1 MEKTVNKGRLKVS
14 ILSLSLLTVMA
25 GAAMAPALGVI
36 REYFVNEKTLFVQL
50 IISMPAVFIF
60 LTSFV
65 FPKLAAR
72 LRARTLLMIGLAFY
86 TIGGCVAGVFSSIWL
101 VLLMRA
107 LVGIGVGIIMPLST
121 GLLAFYFDP
130 QEQEGLMGWSSAMN
144 NMGGVIATLISGA
157 LATISWRVSF
167 LVYLMGLISIVLC
180 AAFMPN
186 DKIQQEAAPQEKTR
200 GGAEKAGTR
209 PARKHSE
216 PELGTAAIF
225 KANYVYIIAMF
236 LEMSAF
242 FIYPA
247 NFAMVTA
254 RAGVIPENLTAIIM
268 AMMDLVAFFGGMLFV
283 KVKAAAGGH
292 TKFVSPILLVVGYI
306 LLGVVGGWFGVIAG
320 SICVGFAN
328 GEGIPL
334 IISEASKKM
343 GRLAGTTVMPLI
355 SAALYIAQFASPFIT
370 SGVTAI
376 AGDAVNMPY
385 YWGAVLSV
393 LFLLWSALIPSY
405 NVKNTKVK

>member
-1 MEKTVNKGRLKVS
+1 MEKIVNKKKLKVS

-36 REYFVNEKTLFVQL
+36 SEYFSDEKTLFVQM

-65 FPKLAAR
+65 FPKLAAKF
-72 LRARTLLMIGLAFY
+72 RARTLLMIGLAFY
-86 TIGGCVAGVFSSIWL
+86 TIGGCVAGVFNSIWI

-107 LVGIGVGIIMPLST
+107 LVGVGVGIIMPLST
-121 GLLAFYFDP
+121 GLLAFYFSP

-157 LATISWRVSF
+157 LATVSWRISF

-180 AAFMPN
+180 AAFMSN
-186 DKIQQEAAPQEKTR
+186 DKIQSDEADERR
-200 GGAEKAGTR
+200 GSA
-209 PARKHSE
+209 E
-216 PELGTAAIF
+216 PEHVIPSTGQVF
-225 KANYVYIIAMF
+225 RSNYVYIIAMF
-236 LEMSAF
+236 LEMSTF

-247 NFAMVTA
+247 NFAMVTV

-268 AMMDLVAFFGGMLFV
+268 AIMDLVAFFGGMLFV
-283 KVKAAAGGH
+283 KVKAAAGGS
-292 TKFVSPILLVVGYI
+292 TKFVAPILFVVGYV
-306 LLGVVGGWFGVIAG
+306 LLGVVGGWLGVLAG
-320 SICVGFAN
+320 SVCVGFAN

-343 GRLAGTTVMPLI
+343 GRLAATTVMPLI
-355 SAALYIAQFASPFIT
+355 SAALYIAQFASPFIM

-376 AGDAVNMPY
+376 AGGAVNLPY
-385 YWGAVLSV
+385 YWGAALGVI
-393 LFLLWSALIPSY
+393 FLLWSALIPSD
-405 NVKNTKVK
+405 VAK

>member
-1 MEKTVNKGRLKVS
+1 MEKIVNKKRLKVS

-36 REYFVNEKTLFVQL
+36 SEYFSDEKTLFVQM

-65 FPKLAAR
+65 FPKLAAKF
-72 LRARTLLMIGLAFY
+72 RARTLLMIGLAFY
-86 TIGGCVAGVFSSIWL
+86 TIGGCVAGVFNSIWI

-107 LVGIGVGIIMPLST
+107 LVGVGVGIIMPLST
-121 GLLAFYFDP
+121 GLLAFYFSP

-157 LATISWRVSF
+157 LATVSWRISF

-186 DKIQQEAAPQEKTR
+186 DKIQSDEADERR
-200 GGAEKAGTR
+200 GSA
-209 PARKHSE
+209 E
-216 PELGTAAIF
+216 PEHVIPSTGQVF
-225 KANYVYIIAMF
+225 RSNYVYIIAMF
-236 LEMSAF
+236 LEMSTF

-247 NFAMVTA
+247 NFAMVTV

-268 AMMDLVAFFGGMLFV
+268 AIMDLVAFFGGMLFV
-283 KVKAAAGGH
+283 KVKAAAGGS
-292 TKFVSPILLVVGYI
+292 TKFVAPILFVVGYI
-306 LLGVVGGWFGVIAG
+306 LLGVIGGWFGVLAG
-320 SICVGFAN
+320 SVCVGFAN

-343 GRLAGTTVMPLI
+343 GRLAATTVMPLI
-355 SAALYIAQFASPFIT
+355 SAALYIAQFASPFIM

-376 AGDAVNMPY
+376 AGDAVNLPY
-385 YWGAVLSV
+385 YWGTALAVV
-393 LFLLWSALIPSY
+393 FLLWSVLIP
-405 NVKNTKVK
+405 NVQK

>member
-1 MEKTVNKGRLKVS
+1 MEKIVNKKKLKVS

-36 REYFVNEKTLFVQL
+36 SEYFSDEKTLFVQM

-65 FPKLAAR
+65 FPKLAAKF
-72 LRARTLLMIGLAFY
+72 RARTLLMIGLAFY
-86 TIGGCVAGVFSSIWL
+86 TIGGCVAGVFNSIWI

-107 LVGIGVGIIMPLST
+107 LVGVGVGIIMPLST
-121 GLLAFYFDP
+121 GLLAFYFSP

-157 LATISWRVSF
+157 LATVSWRISF

-186 DKIQQEAAPQEKTR
+186 DKIQSDEADERR
-200 GGAEKAGTR
+200 GSA
-209 PARKHSE
+209 E
-216 PELGTAAIF
+216 PEHVIPSTGQVF
-225 KANYVYIIAMF
+225 RSNYVYIIAMF
-236 LEMSAF
+236 LEMSTF

-247 NFAMVTA
+247 NFAMVTV

-268 AMMDLVAFFGGMLFV
+268 AIMDLVAFFGGMLFV
-283 KVKAAAGGH
+283 KVKAAAGGS
-292 TKFVSPILLVVGYI
+292 TKFVAPILFVVGYT
-306 LLGVVGGWFGVIAG
+306 LLGVIGGWFGVLAG
-320 SICVGFAN
+320 SVCVGFAN

-343 GRLAGTTVMPLI
+343 GRLAATTVMPLI
-355 SAALYIAQFASPFIT
+355 SAALYIAQFASPFIM
-370 SGVTAI
+370 SGVAAI
-376 AGDAVNMPY
+376 AGDAVNLPY
-385 YWGAVLSV
+385 YWGAALGVI
-393 LFLLWSALIPSY
+393 FLLWSALIPSD
-405 NVKNTKVK
+405 VAK

>member
-1 MEKTVNKGRLKVS
+1 MEKTVNKKKLKVS

-36 REYFVNEKTLFVQL
+36 REYFSDEKTLFVQM

-65 FPKLAAR
+65 FPKLAAEF
-72 LRARTLLMIGLAFY
+72 RARTLLMIGLAFY
-86 TIGGCVAGVFSSIWL
+86 TIGGSVAGVFNSIWL

-107 LVGIGVGIIMPLST
+107 LVGVGVGMIMPLST
-121 GLLAFYFDP
+121 GLLAFYFSP

-157 LATISWRVSF
+157 LATVSWRISF

-186 DKIQQEAAPQEKTR
+186 DKIQSDDREGDNEKQR
-200 GGAEKAGTR
+200 GSADPSQNIPSAGQVFR
-209 PARKHSE
+209 S
-216 PELGTAAIF
+216 
-225 KANYVYIIAMF
+225 NYVYIIAMF
-236 LEMSAF
+236 LEMSTF

-254 RAGVIPENLTAIIM
+254 RAGVIPEDLTAIIM

-283 KVKAAAGGH
+283 KVKAAAGGS
-292 TKFVSPILLVVGYI
+292 TKFVAPILFVAGYV
-306 LLGVVGGWFGVIAG
+306 LLGVVGGWFGVLAG
-320 SICVGFAN
+320 SVCVGFAN

-343 GRLAGTTVMPLI
+343 GRLAATTVMPLI
-355 SAALYIAQFASPFIT
+355 SAALYIAQFASPFIM
-370 SGVTAI
+370 SGVTAV
-376 AGDAVNMPY
+376 AGDAVNLPY
-385 YWGAVLSV
+385 YWGAALAVI
-393 LFLLWSALIPSY
+393 FLLWSVLIYSRL
-405 NVKNTKVK
+405 

>member
-1 MEKTVNKGRLKVS
+1 MLKVS

-36 REYFVNEKTLFVQL
+36 REYFADEKTLLVQL
-50 IISMPAVFIF
+50 IISMPALFIF

-65 FPKLAAR
+65 FPALAR
-72 LRARTLLMIGLAFY
+72 RFRTRTLVMIGLAFY

-101 VLLMRA
+101 VLVMRA

-121 GLLAFYFDP
+121 GLLSFYFLP

-144 NMGGVIATLISGA
+144 NMGGVVATLISGA
-157 LATISWRVSF
+157 LAAVSWRISF

-180 AAFMPN
+180 AVFMPN
-186 DKIQQEAAPQEKTR
+186 DKMEHESANDGSDKDKASDRIP
-200 GGAEKAGTR
+200 GAGAV
-209 PARKHSE
+209 
-216 PELGTAAIF
+216 F
-225 KANYVYIIAMF
+225 KSNYIYIIAMF
-236 LEMSAF
+236 IEMSVF

-254 RAGVIPENLTAIIM
+254 QAGEIPEKYTAAIM
-268 AMMDLVAFFGGMLFV
+268 AIMMDLVAFFAGILFV
-283 KVKAAAGGH
+283 KVKAAAGGS
-292 TKFVSPILLVVGYI
+292 TKFVSPVLFIIGYI
-306 LLGVVGGWFGVIAG
+306 LLGIVGGWPGVLIG
-320 SICVGFAN
+320 SMCIGFAN

-343 GRLAGTTVMPLI
+343 GRMAATTVMPLI
-355 SAALYIAQFASPFIT
+355 SAALYIAQFVSPFIM
-370 SGVTAI
+370 SGVRAV

-385 YWGAVLSV
+385 YWGLALAVV
-393 LFLLWSALIPSY
+393 FLIWSAFIPSDSRKSGSD
-405 NVKNTKVK
+405 NVLK

>member
-1 MEKTVNKGRLKVS
+1 MGKTINKSKLKVS

-36 REYFVNEKTLFVQL
+36 REYFSDEKTLFVQL

-65 FPKLAAR
+65 FPSLAGKLK
-72 LRARTLLMIGLAFY
+72 ARTLLMVGLVFY
-86 TIGGCVAGVFSSIWL
+86 TVGGCVAGAFSSIWL

-107 LVGIGVGIIMPLST
+107 FVGIGVGIIMPLST
-121 GLLAFYFDP
+121 GLLAFYFEP

-157 LATISWRVSF
+157 LAAVSWRISF

-180 AAFMPN
+180 ALFMPN
-186 DKIQQEAAPQEKTR
+186 DMIQSDEESKADAPSSEN
-200 GGAEKAGTR
+200 AGRALTTGVVFR
-209 PARKHSE
+209 S
-216 PELGTAAIF
+216 
-225 KANYVYIIAMF
+225 NYVYIIAMF

-254 RAGVIPENLTAIIM
+254 RAGEIPENLTAVIM
-268 AMMDLVAFFGGMLFV
+268 ALMDLIAFFGGMLFV
-283 KVKAAAGGH
+283 KVKAAAGSK
-292 TKFVSPILLVVGYI
+292 TKFVSPVLFLVGYV
-306 LLGVVGGWFGVIAG
+306 LLGIVGGWFGVLAG
-320 SICVGFAN
+320 SMCVGFAN
-328 GEGIPL
+328 GAGIPF

-343 GRLAGTTVMPLI
+343 GRLAATTVMPLI
-355 SAALYIAQFASPFIT
+355 SAALYIAQFASPFIM
-370 SGVTAI
+370 SGVTSI

-385 YWGAVLSV
+385 YWGIVLSAA
-393 LFLLWSALIPSY
+393 FCLWSVFIPAE
-405 NVKNTKVK
+405 VDRK

>member
-1 MEKTVNKGRLKVS
+1 MEKIVNKKRLKVS

-36 REYFVNEKTLFVQL
+36 SEYFSDEKTLFVQM

-65 FPKLAAR
+65 FPKLAAKF
-72 LRARTLLMIGLAFY
+72 RARTLLMIGLAFY
-86 TIGGCVAGVFSSIWL
+86 TIGGCVAGVFNSIWI

-107 LVGIGVGIIMPLST
+107 LVGVGVGIIMPLST
-121 GLLAFYFDP
+121 GLLAFYFSP

-157 LATISWRVSF
+157 LATVSWRISF

-186 DKIQQEAAPQEKTR
+186 DKIQSDEADERR
-200 GGAEKAGTR
+200 GSA
-209 PARKHSE
+209 E
-216 PELGTAAIF
+216 PEHVIPSTGQVF
-225 KANYVYIIAMF
+225 RSNYVYIIAMF
-236 LEMSAF
+236 LEMSTF

-247 NFAMVTA
+247 NFAMVTV
-254 RAGVIPENLTAIIM
+254 RGGVIPENLTAIIM
-268 AMMDLVAFFGGMLFV
+268 AIMDLVAFFGGMLFV
-283 KVKAAAGGH
+283 KVKAAAGGS
-292 TKFVSPILLVVGYI
+292 TKFVAPILFVVGYI
-306 LLGVVGGWFGVIAG
+306 LLGVIGGWFGVLAG
-320 SICVGFAN
+320 SVCVGFAN

-343 GRLAGTTVMPLI
+343 GRLAATTVMPLI
-355 SAALYIAQFASPFIT
+355 SAALYIAQFASPFIM

-376 AGDAVNMPY
+376 ACDAVNLPY
-385 YWGAVLSV
+385 YWGTALAVV
-393 LFLLWSALIPSY
+393 FLLWSVLIP
-405 NVKNTKVK
+405 NVQK

>member
-1 MEKTVNKGRLKVS
+1 MEKIVNKKKLKVS

-36 REYFVNEKTLFVQL
+36 SEYFSDEKTLFVQM

-65 FPKLAAR
+65 FPKLAAKF
-72 LRARTLLMIGLAFY
+72 RARTLLMIGLAFY
-86 TIGGCVAGVFSSIWL
+86 TIGGCVAGVFNSIWI

-107 LVGIGVGIIMPLST
+107 LVGVGVGIIMPLST
-121 GLLAFYFDP
+121 GLLAFYFSP

-157 LATISWRVSF
+157 LATVSWRISF

-186 DKIQQEAAPQEKTR
+186 DKIQSDEADERR
-200 GGAEKAGTR
+200 GSA
-209 PARKHSE
+209 E
-216 PELGTAAIF
+216 PEHVIPSTGQVF
-225 KANYVYIIAMF
+225 RSNYVYIIAMF
-236 LEMSAF
+236 LEMSTF

-247 NFAMVTA
+247 NFAMVTV

-268 AMMDLVAFFGGMLFV
+268 AIMDLVAFFGGMLFV
-283 KVKAAAGGH
+283 KVKAAAGGS
-292 TKFVSPILLVVGYI
+292 TKFVAPILFVEGYV
-306 LLGVVGGWFGVIAG
+306 LLGVVGGWLGVLAG
-320 SICVGFAN
+320 SVCVGFAN

-343 GRLAGTTVMPLI
+343 GRLAATTVMPLI
-355 SAALYIAQFASPFIT
+355 SAALYIAQFASPFIM
-370 SGVTAI
+370 SGVAAI
-376 AGDAVNMPY
+376 AGDAVNLPY
-385 YWGAVLSV
+385 YWGAALGVI
-393 LFLLWSALIPSY
+393 FLLWSALIPSD
-405 NVKNTKVK
+405 VAK

>member
-1 MEKTVNKGRLKVS
+1 MEKIVNKKRLKVS

-36 REYFVNEKTLFVQL
+36 SEYFSDEKTLFVQM

-65 FPKLAAR
+65 FPKLAAKF
-72 LRARTLLMIGLAFY
+72 RARTLLMIGLAFY
-86 TIGGCVAGVFSSIWL
+86 TIGGCVAGVFNSIWI

-107 LVGIGVGIIMPLST
+107 LVGVGVGIIMPLST
-121 GLLAFYFDP
+121 GLLAFYFSP

-157 LATISWRVSF
+157 LATVSWRISF

-186 DKIQQEAAPQEKTR
+186 DKIQSDEADERR
-200 GGAEKAGTR
+200 GSA
-209 PARKHSE
+209 E
-216 PELGTAAIF
+216 PEHVIPSTGQVF
-225 KANYVYIIAMF
+225 RSNYVYIIAMF
-236 LEMSAF
+236 LEMSTF

-247 NFAMVTA
+247 NFAMVTV

-268 AMMDLVAFFGGMLFV
+268 AIMDLVAFFGGMLFV
-283 KVKAAAGGH
+283 KVKAAAGGS
-292 TKFVSPILLVVGYI
+292 TKFVAPILFVVGYT
-306 LLGVVGGWFGVIAG
+306 LLGVIGGWFGVLAG
-320 SICVGFAN
+320 SVCVGFAN

-343 GRLAGTTVMPLI
+343 GRLAATTVMPLI
-355 SAALYIAQFASPFIT
+355 SAALYIAQFASPFIM

-376 AGDAVNMPY
+376 AGDAVNLPY
-385 YWGAVLSV
+385 YWGAALAVV
-393 LFLLWSALIPSY
+393 FLLWSVLIP
-405 NVKNTKVK
+405 NVQK

>member
-1 MEKTVNKGRLKVS
+1 MEKIVNKKKLKVS

-36 REYFVNEKTLFVQL
+36 SEYFSDEKTLFVQM

-65 FPKLAAR
+65 FPKLAAKF
-72 LRARTLLMIGLAFY
+72 RARTLLMIGLAFY
-86 TIGGCVAGVFSSIWL
+86 TIGGCVAGVFNSIWI

-107 LVGIGVGIIMPLST
+107 LVGVGVGIIMPLST
-121 GLLAFYFDP
+121 GLLAFYFSP

-157 LATISWRVSF
+157 LATVSWRISF

-180 AAFMPN
+180 GAFMPN
-186 DKIQQEAAPQEKTR
+186 DKIQSDEADERR
-200 GGAEKAGTR
+200 GSA
-209 PARKHSE
+209 E
-216 PELGTAAIF
+216 PERVIPSTGQVF
-225 KANYVYIIAMF
+225 RSNYVYIIAMF
-236 LEMSAF
+236 LEMSTF

-247 NFAMVTA
+247 NFAMVTV

-268 AMMDLVAFFGGMLFV
+268 AIMDLVAFFGGMLFV
-283 KVKAAAGGH
+283 KVKAAAGGS
-292 TKFVSPILLVVGYI
+292 TKFVAPILFVEGYV
-306 LLGVVGGWFGVIAG
+306 LLGVVGGWLGVLAG
-320 SICVGFAN
+320 SVCVGFAN

-343 GRLAGTTVMPLI
+343 GRLAATTVMPLI
-355 SAALYIAQFASPFIT
+355 SAALYIAQFASPFIM
-370 SGVTAI
+370 SGVAAI
-376 AGDAVNMPY
+376 AGDAVNLPY
-385 YWGAVLSV
+385 YWGAALGVI
-393 LFLLWSALIPSY
+393 FLLWSALIPSD
-405 NVKNTKVK
+405 VAK

>member
-1 MEKTVNKGRLKVS
+1 MEKTVNKKKLKVS

-36 REYFVNEKTLFVQL
+36 REYFSDEKTLFVQM

-65 FPKLAAR
+65 FPKLAAKF
-72 LRARTLLMIGLAFY
+72 RARTLLMIGLAFY
-86 TIGGCVAGVFSSIWL
+86 TIGGSVAGIFNSIWL

-107 LVGIGVGIIMPLST
+107 LVGVGVGMIMPLST
-121 GLLAFYFDP
+121 GLLAFYFSP

-157 LATISWRVSF
+157 LATVSWRISF

-186 DKIQQEAAPQEKTR
+186 DKIQSDDREDDNEKQR
-200 GGAEKAGTR
+200 GSADPSQNIPSAGQVFR
-209 PARKHSE
+209 S
-216 PELGTAAIF
+216 
-225 KANYVYIIAMF
+225 NYVYIIAMF
-236 LEMSAF
+236 LEMSTF

-254 RAGVIPENLTAIIM
+254 RAGVIPEDLTAIIM
-268 AMMDLVAFFGGMLFV
+268 STMDLVAFFGGMLFV
-283 KVKAAAGGH
+283 KVKAAAGGS
-292 TKFVSPILLVVGYI
+292 TKFVAPILFVAGYV
-306 LLGVVGGWFGVIAG
+306 LLGVVGGWFGVLAG
-320 SICVGFAN
+320 SVCVGFAN

-343 GRLAGTTVMPLI
+343 GRLAATTVMPLI
-355 SAALYIAQFASPFIT
+355 SAALYIAQFASPFIM
-370 SGVTAI
+370 SGVTAV
-376 AGDAVNMPY
+376 AGDAVNLPY
-385 YWGAVLSV
+385 YWGAALAVI
-393 LFLLWSALIPSY
+393 FLLWSVLIPSE
-405 NVKNTKVK
+405 NSKR

>member
-1 MEKTVNKGRLKVS
+1 MGKTVSKNKLKVS

-36 REYFVNEKTLFVQL
+36 REYFSDEKTLFVQM

-65 FPKLAAR
+65 FPKLAAKF
-72 LRARTLLMIGLAFY
+72 RARTLLMIGLAFY

-121 GLLAFYFDP
+121 GLLAFYFSP

-157 LATISWRVSF
+157 LAAVSWRISF

-180 AAFMPN
+180 ALFMPN
-186 DKIQQEAAPQEKTR
+186 DKIQSDEADEQR
-200 GGAEKAGTR
+200 GSA
-209 PARKHSE
+209 E
-216 PELGTAAIF
+216 PEHAIPSTGEVF
-225 KANYVYIIAMF
+225 RSNYVYIIAMF
-236 LEMSAF
+236 LEMSTF

-254 RAGVIPENLTAIIM
+254 KAGVIPENLTAIIM
-268 AMMDLVAFFGGMLFV
+268 ATMDLVAFFGGMLFV
-283 KVKAAAGGH
+283 KVKAAAGGS
-292 TKFVSPILLVVGYI
+292 TKFVSPVLFVAGYV
-306 LLGVVGGWFGVIAG
+306 LLGIVGRWFGVIAG
-320 SICVGFAN
+320 SVCVGFAN

-343 GRLAGTTVMPLI
+343 GRLAATTVMPLI
-355 SAALYIAQFASPFIT
+355 SAALYIAQFASPFIM
-370 SGVTAI
+370 SGVTAL
-376 AGDAVNMPY
+376 AGDMVNLPY
-385 YWGAVLSV
+385 YWGAVLAV
-393 LFLLWSALIPSY
+393 IFLLWSALIPSDV
-405 NVKNTKVK
+405 VKHVK

>member
-1 MEKTVNKGRLKVS
+1 MEKIVNKKRLKVS

-36 REYFVNEKTLFVQL
+36 SEYFSDEKTLFVQM

-65 FPKLAAR
+65 FPKLAVKF
-72 LRARTLLMIGLAFY
+72 RARTLLMIGLAFY
-86 TIGGCVAGVFSSIWL
+86 TIGGCVAGVFNSIWI

-107 LVGIGVGIIMPLST
+107 LVGVGVGIIMPLST
-121 GLLAFYFDP
+121 GLLAFYFSP

-157 LATISWRVSF
+157 LATVSWRISF

-186 DKIQQEAAPQEKTR
+186 DKIQSDEADERR
-200 GGAEKAGTR
+200 GSA
-209 PARKHSE
+209 E
-216 PELGTAAIF
+216 PEHVIPSTGQVF
-225 KANYVYIIAMF
+225 RSNYVYIIAMF
-236 LEMSAF
+236 LEMSTF

-247 NFAMVTA
+247 NFAMVTV

-268 AMMDLVAFFGGMLFV
+268 AIMDLVAFFGGMLFV
-283 KVKAAAGGH
+283 KVKAAAGGS
-292 TKFVSPILLVVGYI
+292 TKFVAPILFVVGYI
-306 LLGVVGGWFGVIAG
+306 LLGVIGGWFGVLSG
-320 SICVGFAN
+320 SVCVGFAN

-343 GRLAGTTVMPLI
+343 GRLAATTVMPLI
-355 SAALYIAQFASPFIT
+355 SAALYIAQFASPFIM

-376 AGDAVNMPY
+376 AGDAVNLPY
-385 YWGAVLSV
+385 YWGAALAVV
-393 LFLLWSALIPSY
+393 FLLWSVLIP
-405 NVKNTKVK
+405 NVQK

>member
-1 MEKTVNKGRLKVS
+1 MEKIVNKKRLKVS

-36 REYFVNEKTLFVQL
+36 SEYFSDEKTLFVQM

-65 FPKLAAR
+65 FPKLAAKF
-72 LRARTLLMIGLAFY
+72 RARTLLMIGLAFY
-86 TIGGCVAGVFSSIWL
+86 TIGGCVAGVFNSIWI

-107 LVGIGVGIIMPLST
+107 LVGVGVGIIMPLST
-121 GLLAFYFDP
+121 GLLAFYFSP
-130 QEQEGLMGWSSAMN
+130 QEQECLMGWSSAMN

-157 LATISWRVSF
+157 LATVSWRISF

-186 DKIQQEAAPQEKTR
+186 DKIQSDEADERR
-200 GGAEKAGTR
+200 GSA
-209 PARKHSE
+209 E
-216 PELGTAAIF
+216 PEHVIPSTGQVF
-225 KANYVYIIAMF
+225 RSNYVYIIAMF
-236 LEMSAF
+236 LEMSTF

-247 NFAMVTA
+247 NFAMVTV
-254 RAGVIPENLTAIIM
+254 RAGIIPENLTAIIM
-268 AMMDLVAFFGGMLFV
+268 AIMDLVAFFGGMLFV
-283 KVKAAAGGH
+283 KVKAAAGGS
-292 TKFVSPILLVVGYI
+292 TKFVAPILFVVGYI
-306 LLGVVGGWFGVIAG
+306 LLGVIGGWFGVLAG
-320 SICVGFAN
+320 SVCVGFAN

-343 GRLAGTTVMPLI
+343 GRLAATTVMPLI
-355 SAALYIAQFASPFIT
+355 SAALYIAQFASPFIM

-376 AGDAVNMPY
+376 AGDAVNLPY
-385 YWGAVLSV
+385 YWGAALAVV
-393 LFLLWSALIPSY
+393 FLLWSVLIP
-405 NVKNTKVK
+405 NVQK

>member
-1 MEKTVNKGRLKVS
+1 MEKIVNKKKLKVS

-36 REYFVNEKTLFVQL
+36 SEYFSDEKTLFVQM

-65 FPKLAAR
+65 FPKLAAKF
-72 LRARTLLMIGLAFY
+72 RARTLLMIGLAFY
-86 TIGGCVAGVFSSIWL
+86 TIGGCVAGVFNSIWI

-107 LVGIGVGIIMPLST
+107 LVGVGVGIIMPLST
-121 GLLAFYFDP
+121 GLLAFYFSP

-157 LATISWRVSF
+157 LATVSWRISF

-180 AAFMPN
+180 GAFMPN
-186 DKIQQEAAPQEKTR
+186 DKIQSDEADERR
-200 GGAEKAGTR
+200 GSA
-209 PARKHSE
+209 E
-216 PELGTAAIF
+216 PERVIPSTGQVF
-225 KANYVYIIAMF
+225 RSNYVYIIAMF
-236 LEMSAF
+236 LEMSTF

-247 NFAMVTA
+247 NFAMVTV

-268 AMMDLVAFFGGMLFV
+268 AIMDLVAFFGGMLFV
-283 KVKAAAGGH
+283 KVKAAAGGS
-292 TKFVSPILLVVGYI
+292 TKFVAPILFVVGYI
-306 LLGVVGGWFGVIAG
+306 LLGVAGGWFGVIAG
-320 SICVGFAN
+320 SVCVGFAN

-343 GRLAGTTVMPLI
+343 GRLAATTVMPLI
-355 SAALYIAQFASPFIT
+355 SAALYIAQFASPFIM
-370 SGVTAI
+370 SGVAAI
-376 AGDAVNMPY
+376 AGDAVNLPY
-385 YWGAVLSV
+385 YWGAALGVI
-393 LFLLWSALIPSY
+393 FLLWSALIPSD
-405 NVKNTKVK
+405 VAK

>member
-1 MEKTVNKGRLKVS
+1 MEKIVNKKRLKVS

-36 REYFVNEKTLFVQL
+36 SEYFSDEKTLFVQM

-65 FPKLAAR
+65 FPKLAAKF
-72 LRARTLLMIGLAFY
+72 RARTLLMIGLAFY
-86 TIGGCVAGVFSSIWL
+86 TIGGCVAGVFNSIWV

-107 LVGIGVGIIMPLST
+107 LVGVGVGIIMPLST
-121 GLLAFYFDP
+121 GLLAFYFSP

-157 LATISWRVSF
+157 LATVSWRISF

-186 DKIQQEAAPQEKTR
+186 DKIQSDEADERR
-200 GGAEKAGTR
+200 GSA
-209 PARKHSE
+209 E
-216 PELGTAAIF
+216 PEHVIPLTGQVF
-225 KANYVYIIAMF
+225 RSNYVYIIAMF
-236 LEMSAF
+236 LEMSTF

-247 NFAMVTA
+247 NFAMVTV

-268 AMMDLVAFFGGMLFV
+268 AIMDLVAFFGGMLFV
-283 KVKAAAGGH
+283 KVKAAAGGS
-292 TKFVSPILLVVGYI
+292 TKFVAPILFVVGYI
-306 LLGVVGGWFGVIAG
+306 LLGVIGGWFGVLAG
-320 SICVGFAN
+320 SVCVGFAN

-343 GRLAGTTVMPLI
+343 GRLAATTVMPLI
-355 SAALYIAQFASPFIT
+355 SAALYIAQFASPFIM

-376 AGDAVNMPY
+376 AGDAVNLPY
-385 YWGAVLSV
+385 YWGAALAVV
-393 LFLLWSALIPSY
+393 FLLWSVLIP
-405 NVKNTKVK
+405 NVQK

>member
-1 MEKTVNKGRLKVS
+1 MEKIVNKKRLKVS

-36 REYFVNEKTLFVQL
+36 SEYFSDEKTLFVQM

-65 FPKLAAR
+65 FPKLAAKF
-72 LRARTLLMIGLAFY
+72 RARTLLMIGLAFY
-86 TIGGCVAGVFSSIWL
+86 TIGGCVAGVFNSIWI

-107 LVGIGVGIIMPLST
+107 LVGVGVGIIMPLST
-121 GLLAFYFDP
+121 GLLAFYFSP

-157 LATISWRVSF
+157 LATVSWRISF

-186 DKIQQEAAPQEKTR
+186 DKIQSDEADERR
-200 GGAEKAGTR
+200 GSA
-209 PARKHSE
+209 E
-216 PELGTAAIF
+216 PEHVIPSTGQVF
-225 KANYVYIIAMF
+225 RSNYVYIIAMF
-236 LEMSAF
+236 LEMSTF

-247 NFAMVTA
+247 NFAMVTV
-254 RAGVIPENLTAIIM
+254 RAGVIPENLAAIIM
-268 AMMDLVAFFGGMLFV
+268 AIMDLVAFFGGMLFV
-283 KVKAAAGGH
+283 KVKAAAGGS
-292 TKFVSPILLVVGYI
+292 TKFVAPILFVVGYT
-306 LLGVVGGWFGVIAG
+306 LLGVIGGWFGVLAG
-320 SICVGFAN
+320 SVCVGFAN

-343 GRLAGTTVMPLI
+343 GRLAATTVMPLI
-355 SAALYIAQFASPFIT
+355 SAALYIAQFASPFIM
-370 SGVTAI
+370 SGVASI
-376 AGDAVNMPY
+376 AGDAVNLPY
-385 YWGAVLSV
+385 YWGAALGVI
-393 LFLLWSALIPSY
+393 FLLWSALIPSD
-405 NVKNTKVK
+405 VAK

>member
-1 MEKTVNKGRLKVS
+1 MEKIVNKKKLKVS

-36 REYFVNEKTLFVQL
+36 SEYFSDEKTLFVQMV
-50 IISMPAVFIF
+50 ISMPAVFIF

-65 FPKLAAR
+65 FPKLAAKF
-72 LRARTLLMIGLAFY
+72 RARTLLMIGLAFY
-86 TIGGCVAGVFSSIWL
+86 TIGGCVAGVFNSIWI

-107 LVGIGVGIIMPLST
+107 LVGVGVGIIMPLST
-121 GLLAFYFDP
+121 GLLAFYFSP

-157 LATISWRVSF
+157 LATVSWRISF

-186 DKIQQEAAPQEKTR
+186 DKIQSDEADERR
-200 GGAEKAGTR
+200 G
-209 PARKHSE
+209 SVE
-216 PELGTAAIF
+216 PEHVIPSTGQVF
-225 KANYVYIIAMF
+225 RSNYVYIIAMF
-236 LEMSAF
+236 LEMSTF

-247 NFAMVTA
+247 NFAMVTV

-268 AMMDLVAFFGGMLFV
+268 AIMDLVAFFGGMLFV
-283 KVKAAAGGH
+283 KVKAAAGGS
-292 TKFVSPILLVVGYI
+292 TKFVAPILFVVGYI
-306 LLGVVGGWFGVIAG
+306 LLGVIGGWFGVLAG
-320 SICVGFAN
+320 SVCVGFAN

-343 GRLAGTTVMPLI
+343 GRLAATTVMPLI
-355 SAALYIAQFASPFIT
+355 SAALYIAQFASPFIM

-376 AGDAVNMPY
+376 AGDSVNLPY
-385 YWGAVLSV
+385 YWGAALAVV
-393 LFLLWSALIPSY
+393 FLLWSVLIP
-405 NVKNTKVK
+405 NVQK

>member
-1 MEKTVNKGRLKVS
+1 MEKIVNKKRLKVS

-25 GAAMAPALGVI
+25 GAAMAPSLGVI
-36 REYFVNEKTLFVQL
+36 SEYFSDEKTLFVQM

-65 FPKLAAR
+65 FPKLAAKF
-72 LRARTLLMIGLAFY
+72 RARTLLMIGLAFY
-86 TIGGCVAGVFSSIWL
+86 TIGGCVAGVFNSIWI

-107 LVGIGVGIIMPLST
+107 LVGVGVGIIMPLST
-121 GLLAFYFDP
+121 GLLAFYFSP

-157 LATISWRVSF
+157 LATVSWRISF

-186 DKIQQEAAPQEKTR
+186 DKIQSDEADERR
-200 GGAEKAGTR
+200 GSA
-209 PARKHSE
+209 E
-216 PELGTAAIF
+216 PEHVIPSTGQVF
-225 KANYVYIIAMF
+225 RSNYVYIIAMF
-236 LEMSAF
+236 LEMSTF

-247 NFAMVTA
+247 NFAMVTV

-268 AMMDLVAFFGGMLFV
+268 AIMDLVAFFGGMLFV
-283 KVKAAAGGH
+283 KVKAAAGGS
-292 TKFVSPILLVVGYI
+292 TKFVAPILFVVGYI
-306 LLGVVGGWFGVIAG
+306 LLGVIGGWFGVLAG
-320 SICVGFAN
+320 SVCVGFAN

-343 GRLAGTTVMPLI
+343 GRLAATTVMPLI
-355 SAALYIAQFASPFIT
+355 SAALYIAQFASPFIM

-376 AGDAVNMPY
+376 AGDAVNLPY
-385 YWGAVLSV
+385 YWGAALAVV
-393 LFLLWSALIPSY
+393 FLLWSVLIP
-405 NVKNTKVK
+405 NVQK

>member
-1 MEKTVNKGRLKVS
+1 MEKIVNKKKLKVS

-36 REYFVNEKTLFVQL
+36 SEYFSDEKTLFVQM

-65 FPKLAAR
+65 FPKLAAKF
-72 LRARTLLMIGLAFY
+72 RARTLLMIGLAFY
-86 TIGGCVAGVFSSIWL
+86 TIGGCVAGVFNSIWI

-107 LVGIGVGIIMPLST
+107 LVGVGVGIIMPLST
-121 GLLAFYFDP
+121 GLLAFYFSP

-157 LATISWRVSF
+157 LATVSWRISF

-186 DKIQQEAAPQEKTR
+186 DKIQSDEADERR
-200 GGAEKAGTR
+200 GSA
-209 PARKHSE
+209 E
-216 PELGTAAIF
+216 PEHVIPSTGQVF
-225 KANYVYIIAMF
+225 RSNYVYIIAMF
-236 LEMSAF
+236 LEMSTF

-247 NFAMVTA
+247 NFAMVTV

-268 AMMDLVAFFGGMLFV
+268 AIMDLVAFFGGMLFV
-283 KVKAAAGGH
+283 KVKAAAGGS
-292 TKFVSPILLVVGYI
+292 TKFVAPILFVVGYT
-306 LLGVVGGWFGVIAG
+306 LLGVIGGWFGVLAG
-320 SICVGFAN
+320 SVCVGFAN

-343 GRLAGTTVMPLI
+343 GRLAATTVMPLI
-355 SAALYIAQFASPFIT
+355 SAALYIAQFASPFIM

-376 AGDAVNMPY
+376 AGDAVNLPY
-385 YWGAVLSV
+385 YWGAALAVV
-393 LFLLWSALIPSY
+393 FLLWSVLIP
-405 NVKNTKVK
+405 NVQK

>member
-1 MEKTVNKGRLKVS
+1 MEKIVNKKKLKVS

-36 REYFVNEKTLFVQL
+36 SEYFSDEKTLFVQM

-65 FPKLAAR
+65 FPKLAAKF
-72 LRARTLLMIGLAFY
+72 RARTLLMIGLAFY
-86 TIGGCVAGVFSSIWL
+86 TIGGCVAGVFNSIWI

-107 LVGIGVGIIMPLST
+107 LVGVGVGIIMPLST
-121 GLLAFYFDP
+121 GLLAFYFSP
-130 QEQEGLMGWSSAMN
+130 QEQECLMGWSSAMN

-157 LATISWRVSF
+157 LATVSWRISF

-186 DKIQQEAAPQEKTR
+186 DKIQSDEADERR
-200 GGAEKAGTR
+200 GSA
-209 PARKHSE
+209 E
-216 PELGTAAIF
+216 PEHVIPSTGQVF
-225 KANYVYIIAMF
+225 RSNYVYIIAMF
-236 LEMSAF
+236 LEMSTF

-247 NFAMVTA
+247 NFAMVTV

-268 AMMDLVAFFGGMLFV
+268 AIMDLVAFFGGMLFV
-283 KVKAAAGGH
+283 KVKAAAGGS
-292 TKFVSPILLVVGYI
+292 TKFVAPILFVVGYI
-306 LLGVVGGWFGVIAG
+306 LLGVIGGWFGVLAG
-320 SICVGFAN
+320 SVCVGFAN

-343 GRLAGTTVMPLI
+343 GRLAATTVMPLI
-355 SAALYIAQFASPFIT
+355 SAALYIAQFASPFIM

-376 AGDAVNMPY
+376 AGDAVNLPY
-385 YWGAVLSV
+385 YWGAALAVV
-393 LFLLWSALIPSY
+393 FLLWSVLIP
-405 NVKNTKVK
+405 NVQK

>member
-1 MEKTVNKGRLKVS
+1 MEKIVNKKKLKLS

-36 REYFVNEKTLFVQL
+36 SEYFSDEKTLFVQM

-65 FPKLAAR
+65 FPKLAAKFK
-72 LRARTLLMIGLAFY
+72 ARTLLMIGLAFY
-86 TIGGCVAGVFSSIWL
+86 TIGGCVAGVFNSIWI

-107 LVGIGVGIIMPLST
+107 LVGVGVGIIMPLST
-121 GLLAFYFDP
+121 GLLAFYFSP

-157 LATISWRVSF
+157 LATVSWRISF

-186 DKIQQEAAPQEKTR
+186 DKIQSDEADERR
-200 GGAEKAGTR
+200 GSA
-209 PARKHSE
+209 E
-216 PELGTAAIF
+216 PEHVIPSTGQVF
-225 KANYVYIIAMF
+225 RSNYVYIIAMF
-236 LEMSAF
+236 LEMSTF

-247 NFAMVTA
+247 NFAMVTV

-268 AMMDLVAFFGGMLFV
+268 AIMDLVAFFGGMLFV
-283 KVKAAAGGH
+283 KVKAAAGGS
-292 TKFVSPILLVVGYI
+292 TKFVAPILFVVGYI
-306 LLGVVGGWFGVIAG
+306 LLGVIGGWFGVLAG
-320 SICVGFAN
+320 SVCVGFAN

-343 GRLAGTTVMPLI
+343 GRLAATTVMPLI
-355 SAALYIAQFASPFIT
+355 SAALYIAQFASPFIM
-370 SGVTAI
+370 SGITAI
-376 AGDAVNMPY
+376 AGDAVNLPY
-385 YWGAVLSV
+385 YWGAALAVV
-393 LFLLWSALIPSY
+393 FLLWSVLIP
-405 NVKNTKVK
+405 NVQK

>member
-1 MEKTVNKGRLKVS
+1 MEKTVNKNKLKVS

-36 REYFVNEKTLFVQL
+36 REYFSDEKTLFVQL

-65 FPKLAAR
+65 FPKLAAK
-72 LRARTLLMIGLAFY
+72 LRARTLLMVGLAFY
-86 TIGGCVAGVFSSIWL
+86 TIGGSVAGVFSSIWL

-121 GLLAFYFDP
+121 GLLAFYFSP

-157 LATISWRVSF
+157 LATVSWRISF

-186 DKIQQEAAPQEKTR
+186 DNIQSDEPDEQRGSAEAGRSLPSTGQVFR
-200 GGAEKAGTR
+200 
-209 PARKHSE
+209 S
-216 PELGTAAIF
+216 
-225 KANYVYIIAMF
+225 NYVYIIAMF
-236 LEMSAF
+236 LEMSTF

-254 RAGVIPENLTAIIM
+254 KAGVIPEDLTAVIM
-268 AMMDLVAFFGGMLFV
+268 ATMDLVAFFGGMLFV
-283 KVKAAAGGH
+283 KVKAAAGGS
-292 TKFVSPILLVVGYI
+292 TKFVSPILFVAGYV

-320 SICVGFAN
+320 SVCVGFAN
-328 GEGIPL
+328 GEGIPM

-343 GRLAGTTVMPLI
+343 GRLAATTVMPLI
-355 SAALYIAQFASPFIT
+355 SAALYIAQFASPFIM
-370 SGVTAI
+370 SGVTAV
-376 AGDAVNMPY
+376 AGDAVNLPY
-385 YWGAVLSV
+385 YWGAALAVI
-393 LFLLWSALIPSY
+393 FLLWSALIPS
-405 NVKNTKVK
+405 VSEKIER

>member
-1 MEKTVNKGRLKVS
+1 MEKIVNKKKLKVS

-36 REYFVNEKTLFVQL
+36 SEYFSDEKTLFVQM

-65 FPKLAAR
+65 FPKLAAKF
-72 LRARTLLMIGLAFY
+72 RARTLLMIGLAFY
-86 TIGGCVAGVFSSIWL
+86 TIGGCVAGVFNSIWI

-107 LVGIGVGIIMPLST
+107 LVGVGVGIIMPLST
-121 GLLAFYFDP
+121 GLLAFYFSP

-157 LATISWRVSF
+157 LATVSWRISF

-186 DKIQQEAAPQEKTR
+186 DKIQSDEADERR
-200 GGAEKAGTR
+200 GSA
-209 PARKHSE
+209 E
-216 PELGTAAIF
+216 PEHVIPSTGQVF
-225 KANYVYIIAMF
+225 RSNYVYIIAMF
-236 LEMSAF
+236 LEMSTF

-247 NFAMVTA
+247 NFAMVTV

-268 AMMDLVAFFGGMLFV
+268 AIMDLVAFFGGMLFV
-283 KVKAAAGGH
+283 KVKAAAGGSI
-292 TKFVSPILLVVGYI
+292 KFVAPILFVVGYI
-306 LLGVVGGWFGVIAG
+306 LLGVIGGWFGVLAG
-320 SICVGFAN
+320 SVCVGFAN

-343 GRLAGTTVMPLI
+343 GRLAATTVMPLI
-355 SAALYIAQFASPFIT
+355 SAALYIAQFASPFIM

-376 AGDAVNMPY
+376 AGDAVNLPY
-385 YWGAVLSV
+385 YWGAALGVI
-393 LFLLWSALIPSY
+393 FLLWSALIPSD
-405 NVKNTKVK
+405 VAK

>member
-1 MEKTVNKGRLKVS
+1 MEKIVNKKKLKLS

-36 REYFVNEKTLFVQL
+36 SEYFSDEKTLFVQM

-65 FPKLAAR
+65 FPKLAAKF
-72 LRARTLLMIGLAFY
+72 RARTLLMIGLAFY
-86 TIGGCVAGVFSSIWL
+86 TIGGCVAGVFNSIWI

-107 LVGIGVGIIMPLST
+107 LVGVGVGIIMPLST
-121 GLLAFYFDP
+121 GLLAFYFSP

-157 LATISWRVSF
+157 LATISWRISF

-186 DKIQQEAAPQEKTR
+186 DKIQSDEADERR
-200 GGAEKAGTR
+200 GSA
-209 PARKHSE
+209 E
-216 PELGTAAIF
+216 PEHVIPSTGQVF
-225 KANYVYIIAMF
+225 RSNYVYIIAMF
-236 LEMSAF
+236 LEMSTF

-247 NFAMVTA
+247 NFAMVTV

-268 AMMDLVAFFGGMLFV
+268 AIMDLVAFFGGMLFV
-283 KVKAAAGGH
+283 KVKAAAGGS
-292 TKFVSPILLVVGYI
+292 TKFVAPILFVVGYI
-306 LLGVVGGWFGVIAG
+306 LLGVIGGWFGVLAG
-320 SICVGFAN
+320 SVCVGFAN

-343 GRLAGTTVMPLI
+343 GRLAATTVMPLI
-355 SAALYIAQFASPFIT
+355 SAALYIAQFASPFIM

-376 AGDAVNMPY
+376 AGDAVNLPY
-385 YWGAVLSV
+385 YWGAVLAV
-393 LFLLWSALIPSY
+393 VFLLWSVLIP
-405 NVKNTKVK
+405 NVQK

>member
-1 MEKTVNKGRLKVS
+1 MEKIVNKKRLKVS

-36 REYFVNEKTLFVQL
+36 SEYFSDEKTLFVQM

-65 FPKLAAR
+65 FPKLAAKF
-72 LRARTLLMIGLAFY
+72 RARTLLMIGLAFY
-86 TIGGCVAGVFSSIWL
+86 TIGGCVAGVFNSIWI

-107 LVGIGVGIIMPLST
+107 LVGVGVGIITPLST
-121 GLLAFYFDP
+121 GLLAFYFSP

-144 NMGGVIATLISGA
+144 NMGGVSATLISGA
-157 LATISWRVSF
+157 LATVSWRISF

-186 DKIQQEAAPQEKTR
+186 DKIQSDEADERR
-200 GGAEKAGTR
+200 GSA
-209 PARKHSE
+209 E
-216 PELGTAAIF
+216 PEHVIPSTGQVF
-225 KANYVYIIAMF
+225 RSNYVYIIAMF
-236 LEMSAF
+236 LEMSTF

-247 NFAMVTA
+247 NFAMVTV

-268 AMMDLVAFFGGMLFV
+268 AIMDLVAFFGGMLFV
-283 KVKAAAGGH
+283 KVKAAAGGS
-292 TKFVSPILLVVGYI
+292 TKFVAPILFVVGYI
-306 LLGVVGGWFGVIAG
+306 LLGVIGGWFGVLAG
-320 SICVGFAN
+320 SVCVGFAN

-343 GRLAGTTVMPLI
+343 GRLAATTVMPLI
-355 SAALYIAQFASPFIT
+355 SAALYIAQFASPFIM

-376 AGDAVNMPY
+376 AGDAVNLPY
-385 YWGAVLSV
+385 YWGAALAVV
-393 LFLLWSALIPSY
+393 FLLWSVLIP
-405 NVKNTKVK
+405 NVQK

>member
-1 MEKTVNKGRLKVS
+1 MEKIVNKKKLKVS

-36 REYFVNEKTLFVQL
+36 SEYFSDEKTLFVQM

-65 FPKLAAR
+65 FPKLAAKF
-72 LRARTLLMIGLAFY
+72 RARTLLMIGLAFY
-86 TIGGCVAGVFSSIWL
+86 TIGGCVAGVFNSIWI

-107 LVGIGVGIIMPLST
+107 LVGVGVGIIMPLST
-121 GLLAFYFDP
+121 GLLAFYFSP

-157 LATISWRVSF
+157 LATVSWRISF

-180 AAFMPN
+180 GAFMPN
-186 DKIQQEAAPQEKTR
+186 DKIQSDEADERR
-200 GGAEKAGTR
+200 GSA
-209 PARKHSE
+209 E
-216 PELGTAAIF
+216 PERVIPSTGQVF
-225 KANYVYIIAMF
+225 RSNYVYIIAMF
-236 LEMSAF
+236 LEMSTF

-247 NFAMVTA
+247 NFAMVTV

-268 AMMDLVAFFGGMLFV
+268 AIMDLVAFFGGMLFV
-283 KVKAAAGGH
+283 KVKAAAGGS
-292 TKFVSPILLVVGYI
+292 TKFVAPILFVVGYI
-306 LLGVVGGWFGVIAG
+306 LLGVIGGWFGVLAG
-320 SICVGFAN
+320 SVCVGFAN

-343 GRLAGTTVMPLI
+343 GRLAATTVMPLI
-355 SAALYIAQFASPFIT
+355 SAALYIAQFASPFIM
-370 SGVTAI
+370 SGVAAI
-376 AGDAVNMPY
+376 AGDAVNLPY
-385 YWGAVLSV
+385 YWGAALGVI
-393 LFLLWSALIPSY
+393 FLLWSALIPSD
-405 NVKNTKVK
+405 VAK

>member
-1 MEKTVNKGRLKVS
+1 MEKTVSKNKLKVS

-36 REYFVNEKTLFVQL
+36 REYFSDEKTLFVQM

-60 LTSFV
+60 FTSFV
-65 FPKLAAR
+65 FPKLAAKF
-72 LRARTLLMIGLAFY
+72 RARTLLMIGLAFY

-121 GLLAFYFDP
+121 GLLAFYFSP

-157 LATISWRVSF
+157 LAAVSWRISF

-186 DKIQQEAAPQEKTR
+186 DKIQSDEADEQRESA
-200 GGAEKAGTR
+200 
-209 PARKHSE
+209 E
-216 PELGTAAIF
+216 PEHAIPSTGQVF
-225 KANYVYIIAMF
+225 RSNYVYIIAMF
-236 LEMSAF
+236 LEMSTF

-254 RAGVIPENLTAIIM
+254 KAGVIPENLTAIIM
-268 AMMDLVAFFGGMLFV
+268 ATMDLVAFFGGMLFV
-283 KVKAAAGGH
+283 KVKAAAGGS
-292 TKFVSPILLVVGYI
+292 TKFVSPVLFVAGYV
-306 LLGVVGGWFGVIAG
+306 LLGIVGGWFGVIAG
-320 SICVGFAN
+320 SVCVGFAN

-343 GRLAGTTVMPLI
+343 GRLAATTVMPLI
-355 SAALYIAQFASPFIT
+355 SAALYIAQFASPFIM
-370 SGVTAI
+370 SGVTAL
-376 AGDAVNMPY
+376 AGDMVNLPY
-385 YWGAVLSV
+385 YWGAALAVI
-393 LFLLWSALIPSY
+393 FLLWSALIPS
-405 NVKNTKVK
+405 VQK

>member
-1 MEKTVNKGRLKVS
+1 MEKIVNKKKLKVS

-36 REYFVNEKTLFVQL
+36 SEYFSDEKTLFVQM

-65 FPKLAAR
+65 FPKLAAKF
-72 LRARTLLMIGLAFY
+72 RARTLLMIGLAFY

-121 GLLAFYFDP
+121 GLLAFYFSP

-157 LATISWRVSF
+157 LATVSWRISF

-180 AAFMPN
+180 GAFMPN
-186 DKIQQEAAPQEKTR
+186 DKIQSDEADERR
-200 GGAEKAGTR
+200 GSA
-209 PARKHSE
+209 E
-216 PELGTAAIF
+216 PERVIPSTGQVF
-225 KANYVYIIAMF
+225 RSNYVYIIAMF
-236 LEMSAF
+236 LEMSTF

-247 NFAMVTA
+247 NFAMVTV

-268 AMMDLVAFFGGMLFV
+268 AIMDLVAFFGGMLFV
-283 KVKAAAGGH
+283 KVKAAAGGS
-292 TKFVSPILLVVGYI
+292 TKFVAPILFVVGYI
-306 LLGVVGGWFGVIAG
+306 LLGVIGGWFGVLAG
-320 SICVGFAN
+320 SVCVGFAN

-343 GRLAGTTVMPLI
+343 GRLAATTVMPLI
-355 SAALYIAQFASPFIT
+355 SAALYIAQFASPFIM

-376 AGDAVNMPY
+376 AGDAVNLPY
-385 YWGAVLSV
+385 YWGAALSV
-393 LFLLWSALIPSY
+393 IFLLWSALIPSD
-405 NVKNTKVK
+405 VAK

>member
-1 MEKTVNKGRLKVS
+1 MEKIVNKKRLKVS

-36 REYFVNEKTLFVQL
+36 SEYFSDEKTLFVQM

-65 FPKLAAR
+65 FPKLAAKF
-72 LRARTLLMIGLAFY
+72 RARTLLMIGLAFY
-86 TIGGCVAGVFSSIWL
+86 TIGGCVAGVFNSIWI

-107 LVGIGVGIIMPLST
+107 LVGVGVGIIMPLST
-121 GLLAFYFDP
+121 GLLAFYFSP

-157 LATISWRVSF
+157 LATVSWRISF

-186 DKIQQEAAPQEKTR
+186 DKIQSDEADERR
-200 GGAEKAGTR
+200 GSA
-209 PARKHSE
+209 E
-216 PELGTAAIF
+216 PEHVIPSTGQVF
-225 KANYVYIIAMF
+225 RSNYVYIIAMV
-236 LEMSAF
+236 LEMSTF

-247 NFAMVTA
+247 NFAMVTV

-268 AMMDLVAFFGGMLFV
+268 AIMDLVAFFGGMLFV
-283 KVKAAAGGH
+283 KVKAAAGGS
-292 TKFVSPILLVVGYI
+292 TKFVAPILFVVGYI
-306 LLGVVGGWFGVIAG
+306 LLGVIGGWFGVLAG
-320 SICVGFAN
+320 SVCVGFAN

-343 GRLAGTTVMPLI
+343 GRLAATTVMPLI
-355 SAALYIAQFASPFIT
+355 SAALYIAQFASPFIM

-376 AGDAVNMPY
+376 AGDAVNLPY
-385 YWGAVLSV
+385 YWGAALAVV
-393 LFLLWSALIPSY
+393 FLLWSVLIP
-405 NVKNTKVK
+405 NVQK

>member
-1 MEKTVNKGRLKVS
+1 MEKIVNKKKLKVS

-36 REYFVNEKTLFVQL
+36 SEYFSDEKTLFVQM

-65 FPKLAAR
+65 FPKLAAKF
-72 LRARTLLMIGLAFY
+72 RARTLLMIVLAFY
-86 TIGGCVAGVFSSIWL
+86 TIGGCVAGVFNSIWI

-107 LVGIGVGIIMPLST
+107 LVGVGVGIIMPLST
-121 GLLAFYFDP
+121 GLLAFYFSP

-157 LATISWRVSF
+157 LATVSWRISF

-180 AAFMPN
+180 GAFMPN
-186 DKIQQEAAPQEKTR
+186 DKIQSDEADERR
-200 GGAEKAGTR
+200 GSA
-209 PARKHSE
+209 E
-216 PELGTAAIF
+216 PERVIPSTGQVF
-225 KANYVYIIAMF
+225 RSNYVYIIAMF
-236 LEMSAF
+236 LEMSTF

-247 NFAMVTA
+247 NFAMVTV

-268 AMMDLVAFFGGMLFV
+268 AIMDLVAFFGGMLFV
-283 KVKAAAGGH
+283 KVKAAAGGS
-292 TKFVSPILLVVGYI
+292 TKFVAPILFVVGYI
-306 LLGVVGGWFGVIAG
+306 LLGVIGGWFGVLAG
-320 SICVGFAN
+320 SVCVGFAN

-343 GRLAGTTVMPLI
+343 GRLAATTVMPLI
-355 SAALYIAQFASPFIT
+355 SAALYIAQFASPFIM
-370 SGVTAI
+370 SGVAAI
-376 AGDAVNMPY
+376 AGDAVNLPY
-385 YWGAVLSV
+385 YWGAALSV
-393 LFLLWSALIPSY
+393 IFLLWSALIPSD
-405 NVKNTKVK
+405 VAK

>member
-1 MEKTVNKGRLKVS
+1 MEKIVNKKKLKVS

-36 REYFVNEKTLFVQL
+36 SEYFSDEKTLFVQM

-65 FPKLAAR
+65 FPKLAAKF
-72 LRARTLLMIGLAFY
+72 RARTLLMIGLAFY
-86 TIGGCVAGVFSSIWL
+86 TIGGCVAGVFNSIWI

-107 LVGIGVGIIMPLST
+107 LVGVGVGIIMPLST
-121 GLLAFYFDP
+121 GLLAFYFSP

-157 LATISWRVSF
+157 LATVSWRISF

-186 DKIQQEAAPQEKTR
+186 DKIQSDEADERR
-200 GGAEKAGTR
+200 GSA
-209 PARKHSE
+209 E
-216 PELGTAAIF
+216 PEHVIPSTGQVF
-225 KANYVYIIAMF
+225 RSNYVYIIAMF
-236 LEMSAF
+236 LEMSTF

-247 NFAMVTA
+247 NFAMVTV

-268 AMMDLVAFFGGMLFV
+268 AIMDLVAFFGGMLFV
-283 KVKAAAGGH
+283 KVKAAAGGS
-292 TKFVSPILLVVGYI
+292 TKFVAPILFVVGYI
-306 LLGVVGGWFGVIAG
+306 LLGVIGGWFGVLAG
-320 SICVGFAN
+320 SVCVGFAN

-343 GRLAGTTVMPLI
+343 GRLAATTVMPLI
-355 SAALYIAQFASPFIT
+355 SAALYIAQFASPFIM

-376 AGDAVNMPY
+376 AGDAVNLPY
-385 YWGAVLSV
+385 YWGAALAVV
-393 LFLLWSALIPSY
+393 FLLWSVLIP
-405 NVKNTKVK
+405 NVQK

>member
-1 MEKTVNKGRLKVS
+1 MEKIVNKKRLKVS

-36 REYFVNEKTLFVQL
+36 SEYFSDEKTLFVQM

-65 FPKLAAR
+65 FPKLAAKF
-72 LRARTLLMIGLAFY
+72 RARTLLMIGLAFY
-86 TIGGCVAGVFSSIWL
+86 TIGGCVAGVFNSIWI

-107 LVGIGVGIIMPLST
+107 LVGVGVGIITPLST
-121 GLLAFYFDP
+121 GLLAFYFSP

-157 LATISWRVSF
+157 LATVSWRISF

-186 DKIQQEAAPQEKTR
+186 DKIQSDEADERR
-200 GGAEKAGTR
+200 GSA
-209 PARKHSE
+209 E
-216 PELGTAAIF
+216 PEHVIPSTGQVF
-225 KANYVYIIAMF
+225 RSNYVYIIAMF
-236 LEMSAF
+236 LEMSTF

-247 NFAMVTA
+247 NFAMVTV

-268 AMMDLVAFFGGMLFV
+268 AIMDLVAFFGGMLFV
-283 KVKAAAGGH
+283 KVKAAAGGS
-292 TKFVSPILLVVGYI
+292 TKFVAPILFVVGYI
-306 LLGVVGGWFGVIAG
+306 LLGVIGGWFGVLAG
-320 SICVGFAN
+320 SVCVGFAN

-343 GRLAGTTVMPLI
+343 GRLAATTVMPLI
-355 SAALYIAQFASPFIT
+355 SAALYIAQFASPFIM

-376 AGDAVNMPY
+376 AGDAVNLPY
-385 YWGAVLSV
+385 YWGAALAVV
-393 LFLLWSALIPSY
+393 FLLWSVLIP
-405 NVKNTKVK
+405 NVQK

>member
-1 MEKTVNKGRLKVS
+1 MEKIVNKKRLKVS

-36 REYFVNEKTLFVQL
+36 SEYFSDEKTLFVQM

-65 FPKLAAR
+65 FPKLAAKF
-72 LRARTLLMIGLAFY
+72 RARTLLMIGLAFY
-86 TIGGCVAGVFSSIWL
+86 TIGGCVAGVFNSIWI

-107 LVGIGVGIIMPLST
+107 LVGVGVGIIMPLST
-121 GLLAFYFDP
+121 GLLAFYFSP

-157 LATISWRVSF
+157 LATVSWRISF

-186 DKIQQEAAPQEKTR
+186 DKIQSDEADERR
-200 GGAEKAGTR
+200 GSA
-209 PARKHSE
+209 E
-216 PELGTAAIF
+216 PEHVIPSTGQVF
-225 KANYVYIIAMF
+225 RSNYVYIIAMF
-236 LEMSAF
+236 LEMSTF

-247 NFAMVTA
+247 NFAMVTV

-268 AMMDLVAFFGGMLFV
+268 AIMDLVAFFGGMLFV
-283 KVKAAAGGH
+283 KVKAAAGGS
-292 TKFVSPILLVVGYI
+292 TKFVAPILFVVGYT
-306 LLGVVGGWFGVIAG
+306 LLGVIGGWFGVLAG
-320 SICVGFAN
+320 SVCVGFAN

-343 GRLAGTTVMPLI
+343 GRLAATTVMPLI
-355 SAALYIAQFASPFIT
+355 SAALYIAQFASPFIM

-376 AGDAVNMPY
+376 AGDAVNLPY
-385 YWGAVLSV
+385 YWGAALAVV
-393 LFLLWSALIPSY
+393 FLLWSVLIQ
-405 NVKNTKVK
+405 NVQK

>member
-1 MEKTVNKGRLKVS
+1 MEKIVNKKRLKVS

-36 REYFVNEKTLFVQL
+36 SEYFSDEKTLFVQM

-65 FPKLAAR
+65 FPKLAAKF
-72 LRARTLLMIGLAFY
+72 RACTLLMIGLAFY
-86 TIGGCVAGVFSSIWL
+86 TIGGCVAGVFNSIWI

-107 LVGIGVGIIMPLST
+107 LVGVGVGIIMPLST
-121 GLLAFYFDP
+121 GLLAFYFSP

-157 LATISWRVSF
+157 LATVSWRISF

-186 DKIQQEAAPQEKTR
+186 DKIQSDEADERR
-200 GGAEKAGTR
+200 GSA
-209 PARKHSE
+209 E
-216 PELGTAAIF
+216 PEHVIPSTGQVF
-225 KANYVYIIAMF
+225 RSNYVYIIAMF
-236 LEMSAF
+236 LEMSTF

-247 NFAMVTA
+247 NFAMVTV

-268 AMMDLVAFFGGMLFV
+268 AIMDLVAFFGGMLFV
-283 KVKAAAGGH
+283 KVKAAAGGS
-292 TKFVSPILLVVGYI
+292 TKFVAPILFVVGYI
-306 LLGVVGGWFGVIAG
+306 LLGVIGGWFGVLAG
-320 SICVGFAN
+320 SVCVGFAN

-343 GRLAGTTVMPLI
+343 GRLAATTVMPLI
-355 SAALYIAQFASPFIT
+355 SAALYIAQFASPFIM

-376 AGDAVNMPY
+376 AGDAVNLPY
-385 YWGAVLSV
+385 YWGAALAVV
-393 LFLLWSALIPSY
+393 FLLWSVLIP
-405 NVKNTKVK
+405 NVQK

>member
-1 MEKTVNKGRLKVS
+1 MEKIVNKKRLKVS

-36 REYFVNEKTLFVQL
+36 SEYFSDEKTLFVQM

-65 FPKLAAR
+65 FPKLAAKF
-72 LRARTLLMIGLAFY
+72 RARTLLMIALAFY
-86 TIGGCVAGVFSSIWL
+86 TIGGCVAGVFNSIWI

-107 LVGIGVGIIMPLST
+107 LVGVGVGIIMPLST
-121 GLLAFYFDP
+121 GLLAFYFSP

-157 LATISWRVSF
+157 LATVSWRISF

-186 DKIQQEAAPQEKTR
+186 DKIQSDEADERR
-200 GGAEKAGTR
+200 GSA
-209 PARKHSE
+209 E
-216 PELGTAAIF
+216 PEHVIPSTGQVF
-225 KANYVYIIAMF
+225 RSNYVYIIAMF
-236 LEMSAF
+236 LEMSTF

-247 NFAMVTA
+247 NFAMVTV

-268 AMMDLVAFFGGMLFV
+268 AIMDLVAFFGGMLFV
-283 KVKAAAGGH
+283 KVKAAAGGS
-292 TKFVSPILLVVGYI
+292 TKFVAPILFVVGYI
-306 LLGVVGGWFGVIAG
+306 LLGVIGGWFGVLAG
-320 SICVGFAN
+320 SVCVGFAN

-343 GRLAGTTVMPLI
+343 GRLAATTVMPLI
-355 SAALYIAQFASPFIT
+355 SAALYIAQFASPFIM

-376 AGDAVNMPY
+376 AGDAVNLPY
-385 YWGAVLSV
+385 YWGAALAVV
-393 LFLLWSALIPSY
+393 FLLWSVLIP
-405 NVKNTKVK
+405 NVQK

>member
-1 MEKTVNKGRLKVS
+1 MEKIVNKKRLKVS

-36 REYFVNEKTLFVQL
+36 SEYFSDEKTLFVQM

-65 FPKLAAR
+65 FPKLAAKF
-72 LRARTLLMIGLAFY
+72 RARTLLMIGLAFY
-86 TIGGCVAGVFSSIWL
+86 TIGGCVAGVFNSIWI

-107 LVGIGVGIIMPLST
+107 LVGVGVGIIMPLST
-121 GLLAFYFDP
+121 GLLAFYFSP

-157 LATISWRVSF
+157 LATVSWRISF

-186 DKIQQEAAPQEKTR
+186 DKIQLDEADERR
-200 GGAEKAGTR
+200 GST
-209 PARKHSE
+209 E
-216 PELGTAAIF
+216 PEHVIPSTGQVF
-225 KANYVYIIAMF
+225 RSNYVYIIAMF
-236 LEMSAF
+236 LEMSTF

-247 NFAMVTA
+247 NFAMVTV

-268 AMMDLVAFFGGMLFV
+268 AIMDLVAFFGGMLFV
-283 KVKAAAGGH
+283 KVKAAAGGS
-292 TKFVSPILLVVGYI
+292 TKFVAPILFVVGYI
-306 LLGVVGGWFGVIAG
+306 LLGVIGGWFGVLAG
-320 SICVGFAN
+320 SVCVGFAN

-343 GRLAGTTVMPLI
+343 GRLAATTVMPLI
-355 SAALYIAQFASPFIT
+355 SAALYIAQFASPFIM

-376 AGDAVNMPY
+376 AGDAVNLPY
-385 YWGAVLSV
+385 YWGAALAVV
-393 LFLLWSALIPSY
+393 FLLWSVLIP
-405 NVKNTKVK
+405 NVQK